1 MWTDVAAHLCP
12 QGTLSRCVLTLTFP
26 PFSLVPDFIMW
37 ATCCN
42 WFCLDGQPE
51 EAPPPQGA
59 RTQAYSNPGYSSFPS
74 PTGSEPNCKA
84 CGAHFA
90 SMARKVSVDLS
101 ACSAAVASGPQ
112 AGLLT
117 LPWCLCKAGNPEL
130 SFHKSIKTNQA
141 EATRLG
147 IDLEPARSEF

>member
-1 MWTDVAAHLCP
+1 
-12 QGTLSRCVLTLTFP
+12 
-26 PFSLVPDFIMW
+26 MW

-74 PTGSEPNCKA
+74 PTGSEPSCKA

-90 SMARKVSVDLS
+90 SMSRKVSGGHCGPRPLVTS
-101 ACSAAVASGPQ
+101 ADPSLGPAPAFASGSPD
-112 AGLLT
+112 
-117 LPWCLCKAGNPEL
+117 PC
-130 SFHKSIKTNQA
+130 FHKSLIKQKQS
-141 EATRLG
+141 
-147 IDLEPARSEF
+147 IPA